1 MTTRNNNNIQEELF
15 TITQSP
21 IELTLYAIMNDKGEI
36 VSVNNRRIHLTRKD
50 VRAARDIYNRRN
62 AKIVKGSFALGT
74 DWTVVR

>member
-15 TITQSP
+15 TTTQSP
-21 IELTLYAIMNDKGEI
+21 TELTLYAIMNDKGEI